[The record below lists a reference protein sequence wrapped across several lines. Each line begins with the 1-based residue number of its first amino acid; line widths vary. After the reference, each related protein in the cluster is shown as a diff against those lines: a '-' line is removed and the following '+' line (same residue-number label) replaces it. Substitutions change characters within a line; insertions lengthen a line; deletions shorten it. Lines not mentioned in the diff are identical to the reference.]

1 MKKANQTLVDELN
14 EEKLKSNRLE
24 FEMESLRIETEK
36 PCRENKQLR
45 KDLEDILSKINE
57 KQAM

>member
-1 MKKANQTLVDELN
+1 MDELN

-24 FEMESLRIETEK
+24 FEMESLKIETEK